1 MIPPGEIVDAVCEY
15 FGVTPRNLRGPA
27 RTRSCS
33 EPRKV
38 AAYLIRE
45 RTVLSYQEI
54 AALFGRTDHTT
65 AIYWVRYCDKE
76 IERGSLYMIST
87 IKRIKADLSKRG
99 KATVGA

>member
-1 MIPPGEIVDAVCEY
+1 MIPPGEIVDAVCGY
-15 FGVTPRNLRGPA
+15 FGVSPRILCGPA

-45 RTVLSYQEI
+45 HTVLSYQEI
-54 AALFGRTDHTT
+54 VALFGRTDHTT
-65 AIYWVRYCDKE
+65 AIYWVRYCQEEVD
-76 IERGSLYMIST
+76 RGSPYMISA

-99 KATVGA
+99 KATVSG